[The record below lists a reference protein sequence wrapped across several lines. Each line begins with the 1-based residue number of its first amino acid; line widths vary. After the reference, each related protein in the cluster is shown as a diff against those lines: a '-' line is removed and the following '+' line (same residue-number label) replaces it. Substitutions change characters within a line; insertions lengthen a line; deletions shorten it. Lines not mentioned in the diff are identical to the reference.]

1 MQTDAK
7 TMDVFGLRVA
17 RVELFH
23 SSFLELSDS
32 IPCLLGR
39 METLYFL
46 FGCEMII
53 TPFDTVKRPAH
64 MSVSHSSGAHMVH
77 ERERRDLTDFLEPLG
92 PTYQGNISPWER
104 LRCNKFFNQT
114 KKMKDHYVL
123 YDSPP
128 EPNTPYVSASTDGCC
143 IQQQRSYLPPKR
155 HFCSS
160 WLQVNSV
167 RTYRVRMV
175 IRYVLL

>member
-1 MQTDAK
+1 
-7 TMDVFGLRVA
+7 
-17 RVELFH
+17 
-23 SSFLELSDS
+23 
-32 IPCLLGR
+32 

-53 TPFDTVKRPAH
+53 TPFGIVKRPAH

-92 PTYQGNISPWER
+92 PTYQGNISPWKR

-114 KKMKDHYVL
+114 KKNEGPLCSVRL
-123 YDSPP
+123 PSTPP